1 VAERIRIQIRKNDQV
16 KVIAGKDL
24 NKTGR
29 VLRVLRDKGRVVVK
43 GLAFLKRHTRPNPQ
57 KQIKGGIVEREA
69 PIHISNVMIVCG
81 ALRKGHSDWSQ
92 SAGRREEG
100 SHLPELQ
107 QLVGQVVQRRWRRGS
122 IHESP

>member
-1 VAERIRIQIRKNDQV
+1 MADRVRIQIRKNDQV

-29 VLRVLRDKGRVVVK
+29 VLRVLRDKGRVVVE
-43 GLAFLKRHTRPNPQ
+43 GVSFLKRHTRPNPQ

-81 ALRKGHSDWSQ
+81 ACGKATRIGHNLLADGKKVRICRSCSSSLDK
-92 SAGRREEG
+92 
-100 SHLPELQ
+100 
-107 QLVGQVVQRRWRRGS
+107 
-122 IHESP
+122 

>member
-1 VAERIRIQIRKNDQV
+1 MAERIRIQIRKNDQV

-29 VLRVLRDKGRVVVK
+29 VLRVLRDKGRVVVE
-43 GLAFLKRHTRPNPQ
+43 GVSFLKRHTRPNPQ

-81 ALRKGHSDWSQ
+81 ACGKPTRIGHNILADGKKVRICRSCNSSLDK
-92 SAGRREEG
+92 
-100 SHLPELQ
+100 
-107 QLVGQVVQRRWRRGS
+107 
-122 IHESP
+122 

>member
-1 VAERIRIQIRKNDQV
+1 MRIQIRKNDQV

-29 VLRVLRDKGRVVVK
+29 VLRVLRDKGRVVVE
-43 GLAFLKRHTRPNPQ
+43 GVSFLKRHTRPNPQ

-81 ALRKGHSDWSQ
+81 A
-92 SAGRREEG
+92 
-100 SHLPELQ
+100 
-107 QLVGQVVQRRWRRGS
+107 
-122 IHESP
+122 

>member
-1 VAERIRIQIRKNDQV
+1 MAERIRIQIRKNDQV

-29 VLRVLRDKGRVVVK
+29 VLRVLRDKGRVVVE
-43 GLAFLKRHTRPNPQ
+43 GVSFLKRHTRPNPQ

-81 ALRKGHSDWSQ
+81 ACGKATRIGHNMLADGKKVRICRSCSSSLDK
-92 SAGRREEG
+92 
-100 SHLPELQ
+100 
-107 QLVGQVVQRRWRRGS
+107 
-122 IHESP
+122 